1 MSHNPSIEAAVHM
14 HKRQVIIDMADRVE
28 TLIDTFPGMVKDQS
42 LLYNIAGNIPINEEK
57 MNEIVKLK
65 ILRIL
70 LDMSYDELRKYLGYE
85 EVQEW
90 MPEGEILCADDTQVK
105 KAGHR

>member
-1 MSHNPSIEAAVHM
+1 MSHDPDIERSVTM
-14 HKRQVIIDMADRVE
+14 HKREIIMGMSNKVEELMDM
-28 TLIDTFPGMVKDQS
+28 FPGMVKDQS

-85 EVQEW
+85 EVYQEW
-90 MPEGEILCADDTQVK
+90 IPEGKI
-105 KAGHR
+105 R